1 MTEGFHAQCQWQIC
15 DSMLEGFGRD
25 LVWSI
30 RSAKQFQSRLLSSDG
45 EKGVGLWL
53 GGTTWRSAAP
63 SSPAPAPVSIIIIIL
78 SLRFRKIFPLGLLLS
93 RMNIKPGGL
102 RADLSE
108 LRGQLPHPSR
118 CQPTGALP
126 QHFGEWGG
134 ALLLEFARKERSD
147 DHDTVS
153 QTTNYRARA
162 VQLSNAPAQPPSGA
176 PRRHCPF
183 GENCG
188 GGRGGSIRRRHPRQ
202 ERRRPRLAGHSCFC
216 HSPARSPTPTTRHE
230 EDKSRK
236 NNNNDGSESD
246 FSLMK

>member
-1 MTEGFHAQCQWQIC
+1 M
-15 DSMLEGFGRD
+15 
-25 LVWSI
+25 
-30 RSAKQFQSRLLSSDG
+30 
-45 EKGVGLWL
+45 WL
-53 GGTTWRSAAP
+53 GGTWRSAAP
-63 SSPAPAPVSIIIIIL
+63 SSPAPVSIIIIIL

-108 LRGQLPHPSR
+108 GQLPHPPR
-118 CQPTGALP
+118 HQPTGALP

-162 VQLSNAPAQPPSGA
+162 VQLSNAPAQPPNGA

-183 GENCG
+183 GQSCG

-202 ERRRPRLAGHSCFC
+202 ERRRPRLAGHLCFC
-216 HSPARSPTPTTRHE
+216 HSPARSPTPTRH

-236 NNNNDGSESD
+236 NNNTDGRIGE
-246 FSLMK
+246 